1 MREDQIPVI
10 IGNATPFRLIL
21 REQDKWDPTIDQINH
36 RTYDYVKLH
45 RLSAFLYITDDQFP
59 LAIGFDG
66 SLILP
71 AMPMYQDKDT
81 ALDIF
86 NNTLG
91 KLLFG
96 GLYSEAVLPENV
108 VFGRLTYDSYFS
120 HLSGGNPG
128 TITQFHKSILNKY
141 VGILDVITL
150 LTPPIVQVSE
160 LERSFYQG
168 KKILDMIPRLSAS
181 ILLNGVSTFVK
192 HQWTEC
198 LITLWTTIEQII
210 NHIWDSHIVGKINEF
225 EVSIPRRK
233 DFLTDYRT
241 WTTST
246 KIEMLYQKNL
256 IGAEEYKFL
265 NIARKSRNDFI
276 HEGTTPKKEHAQA
289 ALEAMLRT
297 ISLTVTNFHNSEQLN
312 NVRELIFKHVRG
324 ELIPRKGE
332 IKGEV
337 THWMEIPPIPGD
349 PGWGD
354 KEYEVIPEL
363 QLQILDDETLKSI
376 YRGVS
381 QEELSSILDKAASMR
396 RKRSDK

>member
-1 MREDQIPVI
+1 
-10 IGNATPFRLIL
+10 
-21 REQDKWDPTIDQINH
+21 
-36 RTYDYVKLH
+36 LH
-45 RLSAFLYITDDQFP
+45 RLSAFLYIANDHFP

-96 GLYSEAVLPENV
+96 GLYSEAILPENV

-120 HLSGGNPG
+120 HSSGGTPG
-128 TITQFHKSILNKY
+128 TITQFHKSIQDTS

-150 LTPPIVQVSE
+150 LDPPAVQVSE
-160 LERSFYQG
+160 LEKSFYQG
-168 KKILDMIPRLSAS
+168 KKILDMIPRLSAG
-181 ILLNGVSTFVK
+181 ILLNGISSFVK

-198 LITLWTTIEQII
+198 LITLWTTIEQTI
-210 NHIWDSHIVGKINEF
+210 NHIWDFHIVDKINEF

-233 DFLTDYRT
+233 DFLKDYRT

-276 HEGTTPKKEHAQA
+276 HEGTTPKKAHAQA
-289 ALEAMLRT
+289 AIDALLRT
-297 ISLTVTNFHNSEQLN
+297 ISLTVTNFRNTEQLN
-312 NVRELIFKHVRG
+312 NVRELIFKHLRG
-324 ELIPRKGE
+324 ELIPREGK

-337 THWMEIPPIPGD
+337 THWMKIPPIPGD
-349 PGWGD
+349 PDWVNE
-354 KEYEVIPEL
+354 EYEVIPEL
-363 QLQILDDETLKSI
+363 QLQILNDETIKSI
-376 YRGVS
+376 YKGKS
-381 QEELSSILDKAASMR
+381 EEELSRVLEKAASMR
-396 RKRSDK
+396 KKRSEK